1 MWLYLH
7 QLWLIVI
14 NLQYPAINQ
23 TKKGNCFNSNILY
36 SSLLFQTF
44 LQKYIIKILLMTSCL
59 INTKQNGNV
68 SKYQV
73 FFPTPFLTLRTM
85 KIWIPL
91 PAGNGGKKVVWALIY
106 GQRLE
111 TCLIYGFRLG
121 FDWKRLRPNISG
133 CTRTGHNYYY
143 FVSWRRVSKWKI
155 KLRPGLIF
163 QCGKVSFFFFGNLPV
178 RWTMTSSHRCSK
190 QKPFTSLYT
199 VCSASSTS
207 DHRRPL
213 HSQVYTS
220 LPRSKKGLNDTLLRN
235 IIILKSTQMKS
246 GRVPLCLDLSC

>member
-73 FFPTPFLTLRTM
+73 FFPTPLLTLRTM

-106 GQRLE
+106 GRRLE

-133 CTRTGHNYYY
+133 CARTGHNYYY
-143 FVSWRRVSKWKI
+143 FVAWRRVSKWKI

-163 QCGKVSFFFFGNLPV
+163 QCRKVSFFFFFWEPACAVN
-178 RWTMTSSHRCSK
+178 
-190 QKPFTSLYT
+190 
-199 VCSASSTS
+199 
-207 DHRRPL
+207 
-213 HSQVYTS
+213 
-220 LPRSKKGLNDTLLRN
+220 NDT
-235 IIILKSTQMKS
+235 ITQMFKTEAFHIS
-246 GRVPLCLDLSC
+246 IHCLFSIKHLWPSAPSTLSSVHIAPSF